1 MMCLTDMLMTNENIK
16 LFPHDK
22 LMEWTLLRFV
32 PSFVRPN
39 HFTVLRIIMIPFVL
53 YFFITKQWDIALPIF
68 LFAALTDAIDGSLA
82 RIRKQITLWGTL
94 ADPVAD
100 KLLIGSAV
108 VIFVAQEI
116 NLLFAIVIV
125 AIELLI
131 VAGAIYRRRR
141 GLYASAN
148 NYGKIKMFLQVTG
161 VSLLLVA
168 KLVGFSLAVP
178 FATAT
183 FALAI
188 VFAIVSLLTYSS

>member
-1 MMCLTDMLMTNENIK
+1 MLMTNENIK
-16 LFPHDK
+16 YFPHDR
-22 LMEWTLLRFV
+22 LMEWTVLRFV

-39 HFTVLRIIMIPFVL
+39 HFTILRMIMIPFVL
-53 YFFITKQWDIALPIF
+53 YFFLMKQWDIALPIF
-68 LFAALTDAIDGSLA
+68 LIAAATDAIDGSLA
-82 RIRKQITLWGTL
+82 RVRKQITLWGTM

-100 KLLIGSAV
+100 KLLIGSTV

-116 NLLFAIVIV
+116 HVLFAVLIVFF
-125 AIELLI
+125 ELLI
-131 VAGAIYRRRR
+131 VIGALYRKHR

-148 NYGKIKMFLQVTG
+148 NYGKIKMLLQVTG

-168 KLVGFSLAVP
+168 KLAGFSLAVP

-188 VFAIVSLLTYSS
+188 AFAIVSLLTYSS